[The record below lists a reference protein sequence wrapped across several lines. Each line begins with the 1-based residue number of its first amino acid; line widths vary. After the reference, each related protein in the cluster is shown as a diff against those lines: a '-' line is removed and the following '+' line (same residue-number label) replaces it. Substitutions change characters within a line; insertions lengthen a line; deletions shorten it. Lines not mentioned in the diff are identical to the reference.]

1 MAAAPTTLAPPAPA
15 RTRSAGLRRLGRL
28 RRKPST
34 TAIITGVVLALCCLY
49 IFWQLR
55 PDLLFRQTLPAGG
68 DMGAHVWGPNYLRHH
83 LLSHGRVTGWAPDWY
98 GGFPFL
104 TFYFPLPSLVIA
116 LASFLIPYDIA
127 FKLVSVSGLIA
138 LPVAAYLFG
147 RLSGMRFPSPVLMG
161 LAMVPFVFDRAWTI
175 YGGNIASTLAGEF
188 SFTISL
194 CFGLVFLGM
203 LARGLDSGRSRALTA
218 LLLAATALS
227 HVLPTIF
234 VCVGAVVLYAI
245 GPLRGPR
252 GRARF
257 KYMATV
263 MPVGFMLTGFW
274 LIPILF
280 RTPYATDMGWEKLT
294 QYTSNLFDKPP
305 LWVLLLA
312 GVGAISSIIYA
323 RRTGIA
329 LVALGVIF
337 AGVFRF
343 EPQARLW
350 NARFLPFWYLCLYL
364 LAAIAVAELA
374 LAVGTLLAR
383 DPDRPWRGPAL
394 VAPIVTA
401 IAALVVTGIP
411 LRNQAAANHS
421 LRLWRLIPLPSSKD
435 QSFIPSWVSWNYT
448 GYEGKPAYPEY
459 RSVIEAMKKLPCGR
473 AHWEYESNLDRYGT
487 PMALMLL
494 PYWTNGCIDS
504 MEGLYFE
511 SSATTPYHFLNAAL
525 LSKAPSNPERNLPY
539 KSLNVANG
547 VKHLQEMG
555 VRYYMAFSQDALA
568 QAHADPDLRLV
579 ATSKPWEIFE
589 VKDSAEVAPLH
600 NQPAVIKNAPKGGA
614 AWMDIGVN
622 WSQQDPST
630 WDVPIAA
637 DGPSAWQR
645 VTVTQDKAT
654 EQKQGNPPS
663 KVVGTG
669 INIQQPLSIPV
680 REAQVSHIKLGDDR
694 ISFDVDRPGSPV
706 LVKASYF
713 PNWEVSGAKGTY
725 RVAPNQMV
733 VVPTSRHV
741 SLHYGYTTADRFGYA
756 LTLLGIV
763 AIITLVR
770 AGAMHMPP
778 LDEDRGEQ
786 LTLFDQE
793 LDFWDSDSG
802 DGGDGGR
809 RAGNGEVLVP
819 PPPPP
824 EPGSFF

>member
-1 MAAAPTTLAPPAPA
+1 MAAAPTTTIAPAAPA
-15 RTRSAGLRRLGRL
+15 RARTTALRRLGRL
-28 RRKPST
+28 RRRPSAAT
-34 TAIITGVVLALCCLY
+34 IITGVVLVLSCLY

-55 PDLLFRQTLPAGG
+55 PDLLFRNTLPAGG
-68 DMGAHVWGPNYLRHH
+68 DMGAHVWGPNYLRNH
-83 LLSHGRVTGWAPDWY
+83 LLPHGRITGWAPDWY
-98 GGFPFL
+98 EGFPFL
-104 TFYFPLPSLVIA
+104 TFYFPLPTLIIA
-116 LASFLIPYDIA
+116 LTSFVIPYDIA
-127 FKLVSVSGLIA
+127 FKLVSVSGLIG
-138 LPVAAYLFG
+138 LPIAAYLFG
-147 RLSGMRFPSPVLMG
+147 RLSGMRFPGPALMG

-175 YGGNIASTLAGEF
+175 YGGNVASTLAGEF

-194 CFGLVFLGM
+194 CFGLVFLGL
-203 LARGLDSGRSRALTA
+203 LARGLDTGKGRALTA
-218 LLLAATALS
+218 VFLAATALS
-227 HVLPTIF
+227 HVLPTVF
-234 VCVGAVVLYAI
+234 VIVAALVIYLV
-245 GPLRGPR
+245 GPLRGAR
-252 GRARF
+252 GRARL

-263 MPVGFMLTGFW
+263 LPVGGLLAGFW
-274 LIPILF
+274 LVPIVF
-280 RTPYATDMGWEKLT
+280 DTPYATDMGWEKLT

-312 GVGAISSIIYA
+312 GVGALSSIIYA

-329 LVALGVIF
+329 IAAIGLIF
-337 AGVFRF
+337 AGIFRF

-350 NARFLPFWYLCLYL
+350 NARWLPFWYLCLYL

-374 LAVGTLLAR
+374 LAIGTLLAR
-383 DPDRPWRGPAL
+383 DPDRPWRVPAL
-394 VAPIVTA
+394 LAPIVAT

-421 LRLWRLIPLPSSKD
+421 LGLWRLLPLPSSKD

-459 RSVIEAMKKLPCGR
+459 RSVVDTMKKLPCGR

-511 SSATTPYHFLNAAL
+511 SSATTPYHFLNAAE

-539 KSLNVANG
+539 KTLDVANG

-555 VRYYMAFSQDALA
+555 VRYYMAFSTDALA

-579 ATSKPWEIFE
+579 AASKPWEIFE
-589 VKDSAEVAPLH
+589 VQNSAEVTPLH
-600 NQPAVIKNAPKGGA
+600 SQPAVIKNAPKGGA

-622 WSQQDPST
+622 WFQQDPST

-637 DGPSAWQR
+637 DGPSGWQR
-645 VTVTQDKAT
+645 ISVTPDKAT
-654 EQKQGNPPS
+654 EQKQGTPPS

-680 REAQVSHIKLGDDR
+680 REAQVTNIKAGDDR
-694 ISFDVDRPGSPV
+694 ISFDVDKPGSPV

-713 PNWEVSGAKGTY
+713 PNWQVSGGKGPY

-733 VVPTSRHV
+733 VIPTSRHV
-741 SLHYGYTTADRFGYA
+741 SLHYGYTGADRLGYA

-763 AIITLVR
+763 AIVTLVR
-770 AGAMHMPP
+770 AGPMHMPP
-778 LDEDRGEQ
+778 VDDDGGEQ

-793 LDFWDSDSG
+793 LDFWD
-802 DGGDGGR
+802 
-809 RAGNGEVLVP
+809 GNGSGEGNGNGGLFVP
-819 PPPPP
+819 QP
-824 EPGSFF
+824 EPG

>member
-1 MAAAPTTLAPPAPA
+1 MGAAMAAAPTTLVAPAPA
-15 RTRSAGLRRLGRL
+15 RRISLKRFRRR
-28 RRKPST
+28 PST
-34 TAIITGVVLALCCLY
+34 ATAITGVVIFLSCLY

-55 PDLLFRQTLPAGG
+55 PDLLFRETLPAGG

-83 LLSHGRVTGWAPDWY
+83 LLTHGRITGWTPDWY
-98 GGFPFL
+98 AGFPFL
-104 TFYFPLPSLVIA
+104 TFYFPLPSLLIA
-116 LASFLIPYDIA
+116 LSSFVIPYDIA
-127 FKLVSVSGLIA
+127 FKLVSVSGLLA

-147 RLSGMRFPSPVLMG
+147 RLSGVRFPGPALLGV
-161 LAMVPFVFDRAWTI
+161 AMVPFVFDRAWTI

-203 LARGLDSGRSRALTA
+203 LARGLDTGKGRALTA
-218 LLLAATALS
+218 ALLAATALS
-227 HVLPTIF
+227 HVLPTVF
-234 VCVGAVVLYAI
+234 VLVGAVVFYLV

-252 GRARF
+252 GRARL

-263 MPVGFMLTGFW
+263 MPVGGLLAGFW
-274 LIPILF
+274 AVTVLF

-294 QYTSNLFDKPP
+294 QYTDNLFGKPP

-312 GVGAISSIIYA
+312 GVGALSSIIYA

-329 LVALGVIF
+329 VLALGAVF
-337 AGVFRF
+337 AGIFRF

-350 NARFLPFWYLCLYL
+350 NARWLPFWYLCLYL
-364 LAAIAVAELA
+364 LAALAVAELA
-374 LAVGTLLAR
+374 AAIGTLLAR
-383 DPDRPWRGPAL
+383 DPDRPWRVPGLIAPAL
-394 VAPIVTA
+394 AA

-411 LRNQAAANHS
+411 LRNQASANHS
-421 LRLWRLIPLPSSKD
+421 LGLWSLIPLPSSKD
-435 QSFIPSWVSWNYT
+435 QSFIPSWVAWNYT
-448 GYEGKPAYPEY
+448 GYEGKPAWPEY
-459 RSVIEAMKKLPCGR
+459 HSVVQTMSKLPCGR

-525 LSKAPSNPERNLPY
+525 LSKAPSNPERDLPY
-539 KSLNVANG
+539 KSLDVASG
-547 VKHLQEMG
+547 VKHLQLMG

-589 VKDSAEVAPLH
+589 VANSEIATGLKD
-600 NQPAVIKNAPKGGA
+600 QPAVVKNAPKGGA
-614 AWMDIGVN
+614 AWMNLGVN
-622 WSQQDPST
+622 WYDQDPST

-637 DGPSAWQR
+637 TGPSGWQR
-645 VTVTQDKAT
+645 ISVTSDPGSLQRNGTA
-654 EQKQGNPPS
+654 

-669 INIQQPLSIPV
+669 LQIQPPLRIPV
-680 REAQVSHIKLGDDR
+680 RQATVSHIKMSDDS
-694 ISFDVDRPGSPV
+694 ISFDVDKPGSPM

-713 PNWEVSGAKGTY
+713 PNWQASGAKGPY

-741 SLHYGYTTADRFGYA
+741 TLHYGYTVADRLGYA

-763 AIITLVR
+763 AFIALAR
-770 AGAMHMPP
+770 RGPMPMPP
-778 LDEDRGEQ
+778 GDDGGEQ
-786 LTLFDQE
+786 LSLFDDP
-793 LDFWDSDSG
+793 LDFWG
-802 DGGDGGR
+802 DGPSA
-809 RAGNGEVLVP
+809 AGNGELLLP
-819 PPPPP
+819 R
-824 EPGSFF
+824 PG